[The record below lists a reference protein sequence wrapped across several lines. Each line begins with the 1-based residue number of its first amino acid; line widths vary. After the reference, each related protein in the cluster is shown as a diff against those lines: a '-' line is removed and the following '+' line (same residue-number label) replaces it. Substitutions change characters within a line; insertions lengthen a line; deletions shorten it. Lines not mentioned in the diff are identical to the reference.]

1 MSLPMNHL
9 LVLVS
14 RLDQKICNQ
23 LVLAYYEHW
32 DQGISQLNEDNE
44 WEHDDGDISKEVVT
58 H

>member
-1 MSLPMNHL
+1 MNHL

-14 RLDQKICNQ
+14 RLDQEICNQ